1 MSSLLP
7 LLSGRQ
13 RKGMSMKELFAAL
26 VRLQLELTRPRRR
39 DERGDVPGWVMV
51 TVMTAGLVMVI
62 WGLAKGQLQDM
73 LSAALSSVKD

>member
-1 MSSLLP
+1 
-7 LLSGRQ
+7 
-13 RKGMSMKELFAAL
+13 MSMKELFAVL
-26 VRLQLELTRPRRR
+26 VRLQLELARPRRR

-73 LSAALSSVKD
+73 LSTALNSVKD